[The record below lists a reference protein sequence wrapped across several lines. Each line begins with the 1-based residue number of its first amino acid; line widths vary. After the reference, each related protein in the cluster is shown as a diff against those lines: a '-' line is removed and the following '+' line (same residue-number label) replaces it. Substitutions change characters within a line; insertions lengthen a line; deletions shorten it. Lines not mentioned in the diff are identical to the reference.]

1 MINALLSIDEYYY
14 KQLTIL
20 NIYYKKLNSI
30 NSAQKEF
37 NMKKNICH
45 LNGQAI
51 PLQGI
56 PYWIGEKVKRILM
69 FFIVIVVVN
78 TVVSTQTFG
87 HSSTS
92 PPTLISESAI
102 VIEANTGKVLYEKDP
117 LAKMYPASLTK
128 IATAIYAIEKG
139 DIEKQ

>member
-1 MINALLSIDEYYY
+1 MYAKRQSMINALLSIDEYYY

-56 PYWIGEKVKRILM
+56 PY
-69 FFIVIVVVN
+69 
-78 TVVSTQTFG
+78 
-87 HSSTS
+87 
-92 PPTLISESAI
+92 
-102 VIEANTGKVLYEKDP
+102 
-117 LAKMYPASLTK
+117 
-128 IATAIYAIEKG
+128 
-139 DIEKQ
+139 